1 MRNFQIFK
9 FALVF
14 LLKKLLFNTF
24 LNVEAA
30 SGGGL

>member
-1 MRNFQIFK
+1 MRNFQIIK

-14 LLKKLLFNTF
+14 LLKKLLLNTF

-30 SGGGL
+30 SGGVL